1 MAGRSLGTLTIDLI
15 ASTGGFTS
23 GMDKAEKSS
32 AKWRSAVINDIG
44 LATKAMSDNEFAVK
58 DAVKVQETLSKATES
73 QKDRFST
80 LLKIVD
86 QSSNSFNGLAEKQKA
101 IKELFKSNAITTNEY
116 IQLTT
121 DVENAAKALED
132 LAKSERKN
140 QADNQALAV
149 KFKQLRAE
157 LDPTSVAFEKV
168 ADQQKTLSSLLNSG
182 QISPEYYKKLKS
194 ELDKISD
201 SMVKSDTNASSL
213 RGSLVS
219 LGKSTLAAGAALAAS
234 TVTAGVAALSLIKST
249 SDHVTETDRW
259 AKSLGISTSAL
270 IQWQYAAEKAG
281 LSGDNIADIF
291 KDLNDKIGDAVL
303 NKSGE
308 AAQALDTL
316 GLSAKKLQELSPDK
330 QLLAIAKAMDG
341 MNVAQKTNIYESL
354 GNDLT
359 KLMPLLNDGA
369 KGLDDLKNKA
379 TDLGIAPDDADIEKL
394 VAVNKVFQDWGDS
407 IDGFKNRFVVA
418 LGQIDLT
425 PINESL
431 SNIQSVLTNPA
442 TLQGMSNLV
451 SGALD
456 LANFVS
462 KVAAGLGNIAQ
473 LTGQRMA
480 ALSGKIDDTDK
491 GQVSQR
497 VQLLDITGNG
507 DTDEAKRL
515 KSRLN
520 FLNALTG
527 KIKDANQA
535 ANAAKGLQNLLEQ
548 MGVGNSSDNPYG
560 LGKDESNQNKKP
572 PKPPKPKVDH
582 AALKLDNS
590 FSSTE
595 QAYLKQIA
603 LIDTTGKKSAVVTE
617 QQKLAFDLSTGK
629 LAGLNALQQKRL
641 QSLAAEVDHL
651 NAVKKAN
658 EDNAK
663 ALEYVSSLHKEN
675 EAKRQGLD
683 ADFIGAY
690 SSSDQRD
697 RLRQLASIRQ
707 DFAGRQTDLQS
718 QYDSGDIDKDLYDQ
732 KTKALSDSLEE
743 QLKIQTDYYNNVDAL
758 RNNGTAGFMSGLSD
772 QINASADLYSNMQQV
787 GAQTF
792 SNLTDM
798 ITQWAETGKLN
809 VKDFAATFLQSMGS
823 ALLQYAAAQVAMA
836 ALSAFTSWIGVPY
849 VGPAVAP
856 AQATA
861 AAAGA
866 GVFMTAIGS
875 SLHGMAHDGIDSVP
889 ETGTWLLQKGER
901 VTTAQTS
908 AKLDATLE
916 RVASQSGGGTS
927 YSPTIHIGINGNPS
941 DATIQLVQK
950 AAQQGAR
957 DGYNMVTRDLS
968 SGEGKV
974 HKALTGNY
982 KTGRKIG

>member
-1 MAGRSLGTLTIDLI
+1 MAGKSLGTLTIDLI
-15 ASTGGFTS
+15 AEVGGFVR
-23 GMDKAEKSS
+23 GMDKAERASDAWQKKISKD
-32 AKWRSAVINDIG
+32 AAIVGTAIGAAVSAV
-44 LATKAMSDNEFAVK
+44 
-58 DAVKVQETLSKATES
+58 
-73 QKDRFST
+73 
-80 LLKIVD
+80 
-86 QSSNSFNGLAEKQKA
+86 
-101 IKELFKSNAITTNEY
+101 
-116 IQLTT
+116 
-121 DVENAAKALED
+121 
-132 LAKSERKN
+132 
-140 QADNQALAV
+140 
-149 KFKQLRAE
+149 
-157 LDPTSVAFEKV
+157 
-168 ADQQKTLSSLLNSG
+168 
-182 QISPEYYKKLKS
+182 
-194 ELDKISD
+194 
-201 SMVKSDTNASSL
+201 
-213 RGSLVS
+213 
-219 LGKSTLAAGAALAAS
+219 AAG
-234 TVTAGVAALSLIKST
+234 TISLIKST
-249 SDHVTETDRW
+249 SEHVTETDRW
-259 AKSLGISTSAL
+259 ARSLGISTSAL
-270 IQWQYAAEKAG
+270 MQWQYAAEKAG

-303 NKSGE
+303 NRSGE

-316 GLSAKKLQELSPDK
+316 GLSAKKLQNIGPDK
-330 QLLAIAKAMDG
+330 ALLAIAKAMDG
-341 MNVAQKTNIYESL
+341 MNVAEKTNIYESL

-369 KGLDDLKNKA
+369 KGLDDLKAKA

-418 LGQIDLT
+418 LSQIDLS

-431 SNIQSVLTNPA
+431 NNIESVLTNPA

-473 LTGQRMA
+473 LTGQRTA
-480 ALSGKIDDTDK
+480 ALSGKINESDK
-491 GQVSQR
+491 GQVTQR
-497 VQLLDITGNG
+497 IEFLDATGSG
-507 DTDEAKRL
+507 DSDEANRL
-515 KSRLN
+515 KNRLN
-520 FLNALTG
+520 FLNALPG

-535 ANAAKGLQNLLEQ
+535 AHAAKGLQSMLKD
-548 MGVGNSSDNPYG
+548 MGINDDNPYS
-560 LGKDESNQNKKP
+560 LNKGDTNGKP

-590 FSSTE
+590 FASTE

-603 LIDTTGKKSAVVTE
+603 LIDTTGKKSVVVTE

-743 QLKIQTDYYNNVDAL
+743 QLKIQTDYYNNVDEL

-916 RVASQSGGGTS
+916 RVASQSGGGAS
-927 YSPTIHIGINGNPS
+927 YSPTIHIPINGNPS

>member
-1 MAGRSLGTLTIDLI
+1 MAGKSLGTLTIDLI
-15 ASTGGFTS
+15 AEVGGFVR
-23 GMDKAEKSS
+23 GMDKAERASEQ
-32 AKWRSAVINDIG
+32 WRKKITNDAALVGTAIGAAVSAV
-44 LATKAMSDNEFAVK
+44 
-58 DAVKVQETLSKATES
+58 
-73 QKDRFST
+73 
-80 LLKIVD
+80 
-86 QSSNSFNGLAEKQKA
+86 
-101 IKELFKSNAITTNEY
+101 
-116 IQLTT
+116 
-121 DVENAAKALED
+121 
-132 LAKSERKN
+132 
-140 QADNQALAV
+140 
-149 KFKQLRAE
+149 
-157 LDPTSVAFEKV
+157 
-168 ADQQKTLSSLLNSG
+168 
-182 QISPEYYKKLKS
+182 
-194 ELDKISD
+194 
-201 SMVKSDTNASSL
+201 
-213 RGSLVS
+213 
-219 LGKSTLAAGAALAAS
+219 AAGTIS
-234 TVTAGVAALSLIKST
+234 FIKST
-249 SDHVTETDRW
+249 SEHVTETDRW

-270 IQWQYAAEKAG
+270 MQWQYAAEKAG
-281 LSGDNIADIF
+281 LSSDNISDIF

-316 GLSAKKLQELSPDK
+316 GLSAKKLQDLSPDK
-330 QLLAIAKAMDG
+330 ALLAIAKAMDG
-341 MNVAQKTNIYESL
+341 MNIAQKTNIYESL

-369 KGLDDLKNKA
+369 EGLNKLRQA
-379 TDLGIAPDDADIEKL
+379 SVEKGIAPSDDEIAKL
-394 VAVNKVFQDWGDS
+394 TAVNKIFQDWEDS
-407 IDGFKNRFVVA
+407 FEGFRNRFAVGLA
-418 LGQIDLT
+418 GIDLSSLT
-425 PINESL
+425 NSFQSIENTLTSPEVLQGLANMISGLGKVVNLLAGAAKYANDIAYGWGKTGETNQASSLDALIAKRKELNESL
-431 SNIQSVLTNPA
+431 AYSESWY
-442 TLQGMSNLV
+442 
-451 SGALD
+451 
-456 LANFVS
+456 
-462 KVAAGLGNIAQ
+462 
-473 LTGQRMA
+473 
-480 ALSGKIDDTDK
+480 GKIDTWTGQTRSVDEVRKSIAQNEALINSFQARQQAK
-491 GQVSQR
+491 GIV
-497 VQLLDITGNG
+497 
-507 DTDEAKRL
+507 
-515 KSRLN
+515 
-520 FLNALTG
+520 ALTSPDPKAG
-527 KIKDANQA
+527 IE
-535 ANAAKGLQNLLEQ
+535 NLR
-548 MGVGNSSDNPYG
+548 
-560 LGKDESNQNKKP
+560 LGKGEHNQKVSA
-572 PKPPKPKVDH
+572 PKPKIDH

-590 FSSTE
+590 FASTE

-663 ALEYVSSLHKEN
+663 ALEYVNSLHKEN
-675 EAKRQGLD
+675 DAKRQGLD

-743 QLKIQTDYYNNVDAL
+743 QLKIQTDYYKNVDAL

-916 RVASQSGGGTS
+916 RVASQSTGGNS
-927 YSPTIHIGINGNPS
+927 YSPTIHIPINGNPS